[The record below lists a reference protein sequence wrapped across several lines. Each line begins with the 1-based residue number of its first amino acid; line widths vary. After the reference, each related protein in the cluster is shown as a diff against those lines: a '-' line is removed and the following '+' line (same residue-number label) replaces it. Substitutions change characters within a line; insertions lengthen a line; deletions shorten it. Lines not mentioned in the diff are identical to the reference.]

1 MVLSFAPQTAFADTI
16 IADGK
21 CGDNLTWTLDDA
33 GTLNI
38 SGTGAMDVMSEWNGR
53 GDDIKSVV
61 IGDGVTSIGDGA
73 FKHCI
78 NLASVTIPDSVT
90 SIGNNAFDGCRNL
103 ESVTIPDSVTSIGD
117 NAFDDC
123 RNLASV
129 TIPDSVT
136 SIGAN
141 VFQGTLWAK
150 SHGDF
155 LVVNSMLLQYQGVGG
170 DVTVPSSVER
180 IVEYVFYC
188 NYSITSLTI
197 PDSVTSIGDYAFY
210 NCSNLET
217 VNYTGD
223 QSEWE
228 KISIGNGND
237 VLNKMQ
243 FAVVG
248 RGPCGDN
255 ITWTLDTNGT
265 LTIDGWG
272 EMTELPSYTSQ
283 EYIQKIKKAV
293 ISDGVTTIGYAAFSS
308 CEHLE
313 SVTIPNSVTSIHDMA
328 FSCCRALK
336 DVKIPADVTIIGH
349 NGFRECSSLES
360 ITIPAK
366 VESIGGMAFNYCF
379 ALKSI
384 TFAGDAPTLGDG
396 VFGNVTATAYYP
408 ANNETWT
415 GVINNGY
422 GGKLTWEASHAMHA
436 RGVFP
441 GYDATCTQEGRTDG
455 VLCLTCHELIVKG
468 EVIPAKGHEGVWMDN
483 AEEATC
489 SKTGVKEG
497 AICSVCGYVLIKEKT
512 LPIDPDNHK
521 NIVTDKAVAATC
533 TKTGLTEGSHCSICG
548 KVITAQTTVPVKEHT
563 VVTDAAVAATCTK
576 TGLTEGS
583 HCSICGKVIKAQT
596 TVPVKAH
603 TAVTDAAVA
612 ATVDK
617 TGLTEGSHCSV
628 CGKVIQAQEV
638 TPKLTPT
645 APAAPTLS
653 IAKADGKITIS
664 WNAVSGANK
673 YWIYRSTDGTNFKYY
688 DMTTKTTYTNSS
700 VTSGTKYYYEVKAVK
715 TVDGK
720 DYASSYSAAKSTIP
734 LTTPALS
741 VSKTA
746 GKIKLSWNAV
756 TGATKYWIYRSTDG
770 TNFKYYDMTTKT
782 SYTNSSVTSGTKYYY
797 KVKAV
802 KNVNGTDWVSS
813 YSAAKST
820 VPLTTP
826 TLSATLSSGKIKL
839 SWGSVTGATKYWIYR
854 SPDGKNFKY
863 YDTTTKTSYTNSSVT
878 AGKTYYYKIK
888 AVKTINSTDWTSD
901 YSNVASKKP

>member
-1 MVLSFAPQTAFADTI
+1 MKKRILGLLLTLVMVLSLVPSMAFAAEIVDSGT
-16 IADGK
+16 
-21 CGDNLTWTLDDA
+21 CGENLTWTLDDA
-33 GTLNI
+33 GTLTI
-38 SGTGAMDVMSEWNGR
+38 SGTGAMDIMLEWNGR

-90 SIGNNAFDGCRNL
+90 SIG
-103 ESVTIPDSVTSIGD
+103 D

-141 VFQGTLWAK
+141 VFQGTPWAK

-180 IVEYVFYC
+180 IVDYVFYC

-272 EMTELPSYTSQ
+272 EMTGLPSYTSQ

-293 ISDGVTTIGYAAFSS
+293 ISDGVTTIGYAAFDS

-313 SVTIPNSVTSIHDMA
+313 SVTIPNSVTSIHDIA
-328 FSCCRALK
+328 FRCCRALK

-366 VESIGGMAFNYCF
+366 VESIGSMAFNYCF

-408 ANNETWT
+408 ANNKTWEGKT
-415 GVINNGY
+415 DNGY

-455 VLCLTCHELIVKG
+455 VLCLTCHEVIVKG

-483 AEEATC
+483 AAEATC
-489 SKTGVKEG
+489 CKTGVKEG
-497 AICSVCGYVLIKEKT
+497 AICSVCGKVLIAAKE
-512 LPIDPDNHK
+512 LPVDPDNHK
-521 NIVTDKAVAATC
+521 NIVTDKAVAATYA
-533 TKTGLTEGSHCSICG
+533 KTGLTEGSHCEDCG
-548 KVITAQTTVPVKEHT
+548 KVLTAQETVAMK
-563 VVTDAAVAATCTK
+563 K
-576 TGLTEGS
+576 L
-583 HCSICGKVIKAQT
+583 AQ
-596 TVPVKAH
+596 A
-603 TAVTDAAVA
+603 
-612 ATVDK
+612 
-617 TGLTEGSHCSV
+617 
-628 CGKVIQAQEV
+628 
-638 TPKLTPT
+638 
-645 APAAPTLS
+645 
-653 IAKADGKITIS
+653 KIT
-664 WNAVSGANK
+664 
-673 YWIYRSTDGTNFKYY
+673 
-688 DMTTKTTYTNSS
+688 S
-700 VTSGTKYYYEVKAVK
+700 VTNTSTGITVKW
-715 TVDGK
+715 GK
-720 DYASSYSAAKSTIP
+720 
-734 LTTPALS
+734 
-741 VSKTA
+741 
-746 GKIKLSWNAV
+746 V
-756 TGATKYWIYRSTDG
+756 TGATAYQVYRKVGTGSWKLIKTTTSTSLTNTKLTNGSKYQ
-770 TNFKYYDMTTKT
+770 
-782 SYTNSSVTSGTKYYY
+782 Y
-797 KVKAV
+797 KVRAIV
-802 KNVNGTDWVSS
+802 KVDGKVVNTGKD
-813 YSAAKST
+813 ST
-820 VPLTTP
+820 IKTMYRLTRP
-826 TLSATLSSGKIKL
+826 TISSATNVATKSIKVT
-839 SWGSVTGATKYWIYR
+839 WNKNTKVTGYQVKYVK
-854 SPDGKNFKY
+854 G
-863 YDTTTKTSYTNSSVT
+863 TTTKTVTVKGASTLSKTLSSLTKGATYKVYVRSYKTVSGTNYYSEWSAYKSV
-878 AGKTYYYKIK
+878 K
-888 AVKTINSTDWTSD
+888 
-901 YSNVASKKP
+901 VAK